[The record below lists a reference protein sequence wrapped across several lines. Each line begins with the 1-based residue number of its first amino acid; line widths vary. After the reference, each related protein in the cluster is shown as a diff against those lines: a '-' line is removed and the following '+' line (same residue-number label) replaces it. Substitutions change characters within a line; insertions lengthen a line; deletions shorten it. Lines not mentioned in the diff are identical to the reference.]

1 MTNRNKPLTRTVM
14 IFDFLRGA
22 KGMFCL
28 GILFACLSTL
38 ADMVRPKI
46 IEFTVDGILGDT
58 PFALPGFLN
67 RMVDALGG
75 MDSLRT
81 KLFLPAIGVVLCSA
95 AAAILRY
102 FYQTFTVKGSET
114 FVKSMRD
121 KLFAHIERLSCQ
133 WHSAHQTGD
142 IIQRCTTDVEEVK
155 TFLSDQLV
163 TLLSMIITITL
174 SLAFLFRISLKLGF
188 VSLASMPILIGYSF
202 WFHQKIGADRK
213 SVV

>member
-1 MTNRNKPLTRTVM
+1 MTNRNKPLTRTGM

-75 MDSLRT
+75 MDSLRA
-81 KLFLPAIGVVLCSA
+81 KLFLPAIPAQQAGL
-95 AAAILRY
+95 L
-102 FYQTFTVKGSET
+102 
-114 FVKSMRD
+114 
-121 KLFAHIERLSCQ
+121 AHI
-133 WHSAHQTGD
+133 
-142 IIQRCTTDVEEVK
+142 
-155 TFLSDQLV
+155 
-163 TLLSMIITITL
+163 
-174 SLAFLFRISLKLGF
+174 LAED
-188 VSLASMPILIGYSF
+188 AP
-202 WFHQKIGADRK
+202 
-213 SVV
+213 